1 MNPVANAGAKTSV
14 PQLIYTQANALVVA
28 AGDKNAYSKQAL
40 SRLGYYGQIFWPA
53 LFLVFALPAMWASPL
68 FDGIG
73 GVVSA
78 ALMLMWWVNTVMTI
92 RGTALL
98 QHNVL
103 LPHFKTSMAWLLL
116 LLFGATV
123 LLATAYVMLVN
134 WAVLALAAL
143 YLSLKIRH
151 ETTRIIATIVVVVLT
166 ECAVVLLHGAG
177 ATWWTMLVVA
187 INAQISLATWVAML
201 FLTIALVVV
210 SPLAGLVSGL
220 IGASLWNSAAYRLRD
235 FALSSKVISEANVV
249 PEFSHMLF
257 VAGLVGVLL
266 AVIFNV
272 EFLRGVRRNRGLMLL
287 LRPAQLTYEALPMS
301 VTAIRRGWAWLPGY
315 VGLLHRAAAAPFS
328 LTRLLP
334 FAFPRDFHWRMV
346 HVVGLA
352 VAACFMLAMW
362 ITAADDGY
370 KFANLSSQFTAV
382 FLLYT
387 VIYISRFRLS
397 VHQYHRE
404 HKLLS
409 LTPNWPQPHAV
420 NRAVALHILKF
431 FLSILVAAIAV
442 KVGVAYVG
450 GFDAS
455 IKPITAVALCVCFLL
470 AFIFALPPPG
480 NRPFSKIRHSIAMW
494 WCFAAYMIFGIIC
507 SLGQL
512 VLALCFAMV
521 CVVAAV
527 LQYRRFVRAPG
538 AEPVISRVQAPKS

>member
-1 MNPVANAGAKTSV
+1 MNIFVSHAARITTAK
-14 PQLIYTQANALVVA
+14 LIYTLANALVVA
-28 AGDKNAYSKQAL
+28 AGDKNTYSKQAL

-53 LFLVFALPAMWASPL
+53 LFLVFALPAMWASPF
-68 FDGIG
+68 FDGAG

-92 RGTALL
+92 RSTALL

-103 LPHFKTSMAWLLL
+103 LPHFKSSMAWLLL
-116 LLFGATV
+116 LLFGVTV
-123 LLATAYVMLVN
+123 MLATAYVMLVN

-143 YLSLKIRH
+143 YFSLKIRH

-177 ATWWTMLVVA
+177 ATWWTTLVVA
-187 INAQISLATWVAML
+187 ISAQICLATWIAML

-210 SPLAGLVSGL
+210 SPLAGLASGL
-220 IGASLWNSAAYRLRD
+220 MASSLWNSAAYRLRD
-235 FALSSKVISEANVV
+235 FALSSRMNSDANVV

-287 LRPAQLTYEALPMS
+287 LRPAQLTYEALPIS
-301 VTAIRRGWAWLPGY
+301 LSAIRKGWAWLPGY
-315 VGLLHRAAAAPFS
+315 GGLLHRAAAVPFS

-352 VAACFMLAMW
+352 VAACFICAMW
-362 ITAADDGY
+362 FTAADDRT
-370 KFANLSSQFTAV
+370 KFANFSSQFTAV

-409 LTPNWPQPHAV
+409 LTPNWPQPQVV

-442 KVGVAYVG
+442 KVGVAYAG

-470 AFIFALPPPG
+470 AFIFALPPLG
-480 NRPFSKIRHSIAMW
+480 NRPFSKIWHSIGMW
-494 WCFAAYMIFGIIC
+494 CCFAAYMIFGVIC

-512 VLALCFAMV
+512 VLAVCFALV
-521 CVVAAV
+521 CIVGAV
-527 LQYRRFVRAPG
+527 LQYRRFVRAHSVV
-538 AEPVISRVQAPKS
+538 PVISKV

>member
-14 PQLIYTQANALVVA
+14 PQLIYTLANALVVA
-28 AGDKNAYSKQAL
+28 VGDKNAYSKQAL

-53 LFLVFALPAMWASPL
+53 LFLVFALPAMWASPF
-68 FDGIG
+68 FDGVG

-92 RGTALL
+92 RSTALL

-103 LPHFKTSMAWLLL
+103 LPHFKTSMARLLL
-116 LLFGATV
+116 LLFGVTV
-123 LLATAYVMLVN
+123 MLATAYVMLVN
-134 WAVLALAAL
+134 WAVLALATL

-151 ETTRIIATIVVVVLT
+151 ETTRIIATIVVLMLT

-177 ATWWTMLVVA
+177 VPWWTTLVVA
-187 INAQISLATWVAML
+187 IKAQICLATWIAML

-235 FALSSKVISEANVV
+235 FALSSRMISDANVV

-257 VAGLVGVLL
+257 VTGLAGVLL

-272 EFLRGVRRNRGLMLL
+272 GFLRGVRRNRGLMLL

-301 VTAIRRGWAWLPGY
+301 VAAIRKGWAWLPGY
-315 VGLLHRAAAAPFS
+315 GGLLQRAAAAPFS
-328 LTRLLP
+328 LQRLLP

-346 HVVGLA
+346 CVIGLA
-352 VAACFMLAMW
+352 VAACFMGAVW
-362 ITAADDGY
+362 FTAADDGY

-409 LTPNWPQPHAV
+409 LTPNWQQRHEV
-420 NRAVALHILKF
+420 NRALALHILKF
-431 FLSILVAAIAV
+431 YLSILVAAIAV

-470 AFIFALPPPG
+470 AFMFALPRRG
-480 NRPFSKIRHSIAMW
+480 DRPFSKIRHSISMW

-512 VLALCFAMV
+512 VLAVCFAMV

-527 LQYRRFVRAPG
+527 LQYRRFVRAHS
-538 AEPVISRVQAPKS
+538 AVPVISRV